1 VSVKFPPEVLVRR
14 RDSASPAGE
23 GTGAGDAPAAE
34 GRNAMRMKLL
44 IIAIAAAA
52 IAGAGALVT
61 TAGADDAIYVPL
73 LTYRTGPFAGS
84 GIPIANGMRDY
95 LTMLNERDGGIGGV
109 KLTIEECETGYD
121 TKKGVECY
129 EQVKGKH
136 PVVVNPYSTGITL
149 QLIPKAAVDKIPI
162 LSMAYGLS
170 ASADGTSFPWIFNP
184 PATYWDGLSMIMKY
198 IADKEGGFDKLKGKT
213 VGYIFFDGGY
223 GREPIPLLEEF
234 AKEYGFTA
242 KLYPVPVAEMQN
254 QSGLWLNV
262 RRDRPSWMI
271 MWGWGAMNP
280 TAVKEAAKINFA
292 MDHFV
297 GIWWSGSDDDA
308 RPAGAD
314 GKGYLAL
321 NINGL
326 GASYPAI
333 KDISKYVVDTGKS
346 QVEKEKVGENFY
358 NRGVYNSVLVA
369 EAIRNAQRITG
380 KKAVTGE
387 DVRRGFEALKIS
399 ADRWKELGLPDFA
412 APIDH
417 VSCSD
422 HNGHHGAYM
431 QQWDGAKWVK
441 VSDWIFPMKEK
452 VRPLL
457 EAAAKDYVS
466 KNQPWPTRTE
476 PCDKSS

>member
-1 VSVKFPPEVLVRR
+1 MRAKHLVLGVAFAATLGVS
-14 RDSASPAGE
+14 
-23 GTGAGDAPAAE
+23 
-34 GRNAMRMKLL
+34 
-44 IIAIAAAA
+44 
-52 IAGAGALVT
+52 ALAT
-61 TAGADDAIYVPL
+61 TAGAQEGIYVPL

-84 GIPIANGMRDY
+84 GIPIANGMHDY
-95 LTMLNERDGGIGGV
+95 LTMLNERDGGIGGA
-109 KLTIEECETGYD
+109 KLIVEECETGYD

-129 EQVKGKH
+129 EQVKSKR

-149 QLIPKAAVDKIPI
+149 QLIPKAAVDKVPI

-170 ASADGTSFPWIFNP
+170 ASADGNSFPWIFNP
-184 PATYWDGLSMIMKY
+184 PATYWDGLSMIFKY
-198 IADKEGGFDKLKGKT
+198 IGDKEGGLEKLKGKT
-213 VGYIFFDGGY
+213 VGFIFFDGGY
-223 GREPIPLLEEF
+223 GREPIPLLEQF
-234 AKEYGFTA
+234 AKDYGFTA
-242 KLYPVPVAEMQN
+242 KLYPVPAAEMQN

-262 RRDRPSWMI
+262 RRDRPAWMI

-280 TAVKEAAKINFA
+280 TAVKEAAKISYPL
-292 MDHFV
+292 DHFI

-308 RPAGAD
+308 LPAGQD

-321 NINGL
+321 NLNGL

-333 KDISKYVVDTGKS
+333 QDIMKHVVDKGKS
-346 QVEKEKVGENFY
+346 QVDPKERVGENFY

-380 KKAVTGE
+380 KKVVAGE

-399 ADRWKELGLPDFA
+399 AERWKELGLPDFA
-412 APIDH
+412 APITN

-422 HNGHHGAYM
+422 HNGHHSAYM

-441 VSDWIFPMKEK
+441 VSDWISPMKDK

-457 EAAAKDYVS
+457 EEAAKDYVA
-466 KNQPWPTRTE
+466 KNQPWPNRTE

>member
-1 VSVKFPPEVLVRR
+1 MRAKHFVLGV
-14 RDSASPAGE
+14 AVTATLGV
-23 GTGAGDAPAAE
+23 
-34 GRNAMRMKLL
+34 
-44 IIAIAAAA
+44 
-52 IAGAGALVT
+52 GALATPAV
-61 TAGADDAIYVPL
+61 AQEGIYVPL

-84 GIPIANGMRDY
+84 GTPIANGMHDY
-95 LTMLNERDGGIGGV
+95 LAMLNERDGGIGGA
-109 KLTIEECETGYD
+109 KLIIEECETGYD

-129 EQVKGKH
+129 EQIKSKN

-184 PATYWDGLSMIMKY
+184 PATYWDGLSMIFKY
-198 IADKEGGFDKLKGKT
+198 IGDKEGGLEKLKGKT
-213 VGYIFFDGGY
+213 IGYIFFDGGY
-223 GREPIPLLEEF
+223 GREPIPLLEQF
-234 AKEYGFTA
+234 AKDYGFTV
-242 KLYPVPVAEMQN
+242 KLYPVPAAEMQN
-254 QSGLWLNV
+254 QSGLWLSV
-262 RRDRPSWMI
+262 RRDRPAWMI

-280 TAVKEAAKINFA
+280 TAIKEAAKISYPL
-292 MDHFV
+292 DHFV
-297 GIWWSGSDDDA
+297 GIWWSGGDDDA
-308 RPAGAD
+308 RPAGQD

-321 NINGL
+321 NLNGL

-333 KDISKYVVDTGKS
+333 QDIMKNVVDKGKS
-346 QVEKEKVGENFY
+346 QVDSKDRVGENFY

-380 KKAVTGE
+380 KKVVTGE

-399 ADRWKELGLPDFA
+399 AERWKELGLPDFA
-412 APIDH
+412 APISN

-422 HNGHHGAYM
+422 HNGHHSAYM

-441 VSDWIFPMKEK
+441 VSDWISPMKDK

-457 EAAAKDYVS
+457 EEAAKDYVS
-466 KNQPWPTRTE
+466 KNQPWPNRTE